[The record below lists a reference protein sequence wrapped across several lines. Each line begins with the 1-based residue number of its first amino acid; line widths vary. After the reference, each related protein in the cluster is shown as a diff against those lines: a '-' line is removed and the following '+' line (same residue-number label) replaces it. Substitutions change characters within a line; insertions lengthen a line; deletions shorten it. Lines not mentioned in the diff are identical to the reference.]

1 MNASIHSFIHS
12 FILHDLHSS
21 PVPHNSK
28 ALDMDF
34 VSSYRS
40 STCSLPLNK
49 LGPVAGREAT
59 PRLQRTREVDGLLTS
74 TLTIVHLEERKG
86 LSKASTTSF
95 SEASQKLT
103 KGVAPEVHAPA
114 LRCRR
119 PTVEMWRPLK
129 WGWAIRHLILISS
142 SFPHFF
148 SLTYFFQRSS
158 DSPLP
163 NKTVPPGSRS
173 DCPWRQIYL
182 ISKKLKSQGLSLAQA
197 PVKPWRWFFF
207 FNLLFLKKVSKTETH
222 KPLRSLVAS
231 YPCWWSRVYE
241 WLVYLL
247 FHSDFSP
254 VIPV

>member
-1 MNASIHSFIHS
+1 MNAFIHS

-59 PRLQRTREVDGLLTS
+59 PRLQRTREVDGVLTS

-86 LSKASTTSF
+86 LSKANTTSL
-95 SEASQKLT
+95 SEASQNWLKELHLRSMHQPW
-103 KGVAPEVHAPA
+103 GVQDP
-114 LRCRR
+114 LWRCGVLSSEAGQYA
-119 PTVEMWRPLK
+119 TSLSFLLLF
-129 WGWAIRHLILISS
+129 LI
-142 SFPHFF
+142 FF

-163 NKTVPPGSRS
+163 NRTVPPGSRS

-182 ISKKLKSQGLSLAQA
+182 ISKKLKSQGLSLA
-197 PVKPWRWFFF
+197 
-207 FNLLFLKKVSKTETH
+207 
-222 KPLRSLVAS
+222 
-231 YPCWWSRVYE
+231 
-241 WLVYLL
+241 
-247 FHSDFSP
+247 
-254 VIPV
+254 

>member
-129 WGWAIRHLILISS
+129 
-142 SFPHFF
+142 
-148 SLTYFFQRSS
+148 
-158 DSPLP
+158 
-163 NKTVPPGSRS
+163 
-173 DCPWRQIYL
+173 
-182 ISKKLKSQGLSLAQA
+182 
-197 PVKPWRWFFF
+197 
-207 FNLLFLKKVSKTETH
+207 
-222 KPLRSLVAS
+222 
-231 YPCWWSRVYE
+231 
-241 WLVYLL
+241 
-247 FHSDFSP
+247 
-254 VIPV
+254 